1 MNDSLDMMLSQS
13 IHASNPGLFFTIL
26 QQNYYCC
33 DNMQRL
39 NDPKI
44 NPCSTIYNDNYH
56 CVISVQHGTMNLVIN
71 GQEVKLKSNDFLVIM
86 PFTRIEVL
94 TSFCSFFTC
103 AITNYI
109 ALDIYNKIGTPITI
123 SENCYTFHHYHFH
136 PQQTDMIVN
145 DYLRL
150 KNIMLRQETSL
161 HEEMLKA
168 GIGIFFAH
176 MFSFIAVTNKI
187 EYKSPIFLR
196 QVFDK
201 FLLALSQH
209 YATERK
215 VEFYANLL
223 GVPSKHITTA
233 TNRYAE
239 KTASRVI
246 NEYVIFKI
254 KAVLYNNQLSVKDVS
269 DMFNFPSQSFFGRYF
284 KRVTGYSPARFMS
297 KHSKKLSKQKTF
309 LP

>member
-1 MNDSLDMMLSQS
+1 MNDSLDTALSQ
-13 IHASNPGLFFTIL
+13 IVQTSNPGLFFNTF
-26 QQNYYCC
+26 QNNYHCC
-33 DNMQRL
+33 DNLQMR

-44 NPCSTIYNDNYH
+44 NPCSTIYNDNNH
-56 CVISVQHGTMNLVIN
+56 FVIVVQHGTMNLIIN
-71 GQEVKLKSNDFLVIM
+71 GQEVKLKSNDFLMIM
-86 PFTRIEVL
+86 PFTKIDL
-94 TSFCSFFTC
+94 ITSFCTFFSC
-103 AITNYI
+103 VITNYI
-109 ALDIYNKIGTPITI
+109 ALDIYNKLGTPDNI

-136 PQQTDMIVN
+136 PQQTEMMLS

-150 KNIMLRQETSL
+150 KEITLRQATPL
-161 HEEMLKA
+161 HEEMLKS
-168 GIGIFFAH
+168 GIGIFLSH
-176 MFSFIAVTNKI
+176 LFSFMAVTDKI
-187 EYKSPIFLR
+187 EYKSHLFLR

-215 VEFYANLL
+215 VEFYAKLL
-223 GVPSKHITTA
+223 DVPAKHLTAA

-254 KAVLYNNQLSVKDVS
+254 KAILYNNQLSVKAVS

-297 KHSKKLSKQKTF
+297 KHSKKLSKQTPF
-309 LP
+309 MP